1 MIFFKMFIILFS
13 NLYLSYIQLIY
24 KEIKKRF
31 DNGFYILII
40 NEMRFE
46 IINEMIFEPK
56 IIKIN
61 LLLKFH
67 FNIFIFQECI
77 KMYNHFYNF
86 F

>member
-1 MIFFKMFIILFS
+1 
-13 NLYLSYIQLIY
+13 
-24 KEIKKRF
+24 
-31 DNGFYILII
+31 
-40 NEMRFE
+40 MRFE
-46 IINEMIFEPK
+46 IINEMIFEHK

-86 F
+86 LKKNKKSTSVYN